1 MLLLDIAHALHFEGP
16 TEGNGSLTMRDH
28 LHGWAFVEMR
38 GQPRAAGLR
47 GVSRKLVQLPLRAE
61 GSSQEQAAALP
72 FELPYTLALPDRD
85 LDRWR
90 LHLALIEGASNLI
103 AKIEERTSDRDDVG
117 DDVLDEL
124 KRFDADRQQLIK
136 EHLSQL

>member
-1 MLLLDIAHALHFEGP
+1 MLLLDIAHALHPEDPMEGD
-16 TEGNGSLTMRDH
+16 GSLTMQDH
-28 LHGWAFVEMR
+28 LPEWAFFEMR
-38 GQPRAAGLR
+38 GQPRAGLR
-47 GVSRKLVQLPLRAE
+47 GLSRRLVQLPLKAE

-103 AKIEERTSDRDDVG
+103 AKIEERTSGRDDVG

-124 KRFDADRQQLIK
+124 KSFDAERQRLIE
-136 EHLSQL
+136 EHLS